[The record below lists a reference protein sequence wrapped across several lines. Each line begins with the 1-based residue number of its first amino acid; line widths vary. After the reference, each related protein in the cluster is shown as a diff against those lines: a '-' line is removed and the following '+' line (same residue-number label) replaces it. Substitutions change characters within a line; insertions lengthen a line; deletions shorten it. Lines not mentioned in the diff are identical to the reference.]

1 MIPISCFSLVVR
13 FKDKAKFSNLVLY
26 IFVCVYG
33 NLSFSPLALTNA
45 MFLPA
50 SIIVNLVHGHEY
62 VVKILIN

>member
-26 IFVCVYG
+26 IFVCVWQSKLQPIGSNQCHVFACKYYRK
-33 NLSFSPLALTNA
+33 
-45 MFLPA
+45 
-50 SIIVNLVHGHEY
+50 LVHGHEY